1 MFLNFLSA
9 GDDKTVGS
17 AVLSTA
23 KDFKKAAS
31 VVQGK
36 EELKLLVKKKDLEN
50 DHNSCSSSDDE
61 EEDDDDDDKHH
72 GDGTKSINSN
82 EQRVSEYLIATSIL
96 LALYSQ
102 GSIGLVS
109 GPTFSIAMTT
119 LWESL

>member
-1 MFLNFLSA
+1 MFPNFLSA

-50 DHNSCSSSDDE
+50 DHNSCSSDDE
-61 EEDDDDDDKHH
+61 EYDDDDKHHH